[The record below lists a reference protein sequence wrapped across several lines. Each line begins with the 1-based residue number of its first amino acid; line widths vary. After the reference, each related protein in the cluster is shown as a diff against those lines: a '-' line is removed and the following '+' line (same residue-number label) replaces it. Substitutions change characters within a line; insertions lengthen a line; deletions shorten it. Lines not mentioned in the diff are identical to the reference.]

1 MTGVRS
7 LTVTL
12 IYQNRKLL
20 DAKPMAYIQNEDQ
33 TLYRYA
39 FHLKPEV
46 ETASIEWIVMR
57 GDTIIDEGVLTD

>member
-1 MTGVRS
+1 MK
-7 LTVTL
+7 
-12 IYQNRKLL
+12 I
-20 DAKPMAYIQNEDQ
+20 Q

-57 GDTIIDEGVLTD
+57 GDTVIDEGVLTD